1 MLKKTFFFFF
11 LSINIINKFLV
22 QRPAHSSWNNQGP
35 DFSGPLSTKKLHWF
49 CRTCLGRGGEWKIA
63 CTRIT
68 KLPLSVAVMGI
79 IIISVA
85 IDIINAIII
94 VVTIIVNI
102 IVL

>member
-1 MLKKTFFFFF
+1 M
-11 LSINIINKFLV
+11 
-22 QRPAHSSWNNQGP
+22 
-35 DFSGPLSTKKLHWF
+35 
-49 CRTCLGRGGEWKIA
+49 GRGGEWKIA